1 MGGLLTIV
9 LLGVYLVGGWRFW
22 SGFNRTNF
30 TERRVFLTL
39 MWPVLLASNQSYRKN
54 FSKALKGS

>member
-1 MGGLLTIV
+1 MGELLTIIV
-9 LLGVYLVGGWRFW
+9 LGVYLVGGWRFW

-30 TERRVFLTL
+30 TDKKVFLTL
-39 MWPVLLASNQSYRKN
+39 MWPILLISNQSYRKN